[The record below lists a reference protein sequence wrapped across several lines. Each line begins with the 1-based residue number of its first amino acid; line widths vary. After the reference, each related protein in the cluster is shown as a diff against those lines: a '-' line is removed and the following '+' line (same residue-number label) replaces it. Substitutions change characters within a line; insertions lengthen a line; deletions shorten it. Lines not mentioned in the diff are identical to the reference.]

1 MARTPTGE
9 MRALVARNGAAE
21 GTTVPLPAL
30 RDGLVLVRITHALVT
45 PFERESL
52 RGLAAAQALGDG
64 EGGADARRILGTSFV
79 GVVED
84 ASRGGSHAPARGMR
98 VAVQPVFS
106 CGICERCDSGIGI
119 HCLARSVAGLDSA
132 IGGLAEFAAVPASSC
147 VEIPPSLDEE
157 RATFAVAL
165 ARAIEAVRRGG
176 IEGRSFVSVLGD
188 DLFAVLAAL
197 VAVEENPLARLVA
210 GREATLAIAAQYGIR
225 HRALDEVGR
234 RGDQELVIDMTGSP
248 ETIGAACRMVGPRG
262 HVVVGGISAC
272 APVAVDLSHLA
283 LDEIEMFGSGFG
295 ELASA
300 LEQLARARVD
310 PSALLSRRLSLADA
324 ASAIPMLAE
333 PGVFSVL
340 VRVDR

>member
-52 RGLAAAQALGDG
+52 RGLAAAQALG
-64 EGGADARRILGTSFV
+64 DARRILGTSFV

-197 VAVEENPLARLVA
+197 VAVEENPLA
-210 GREATLAIAAQYGIR
+210 QYGIR

-262 HVVVGGISAC
+262 HVVVGGISAG
-272 APVAVDLSHLA
+272 APVAVPRGWGWRA
-283 LDEIEMFGSGFG
+283 GGG
-295 ELASA
+295 G
-300 LEQLARARVD
+300 ARGAVAREGGGGGG
-310 PSALLSRRLSLADA
+310 LRL
-324 ASAIPMLAE
+324 
-333 PGVFSVL
+333 
-340 VRVDR
+340 